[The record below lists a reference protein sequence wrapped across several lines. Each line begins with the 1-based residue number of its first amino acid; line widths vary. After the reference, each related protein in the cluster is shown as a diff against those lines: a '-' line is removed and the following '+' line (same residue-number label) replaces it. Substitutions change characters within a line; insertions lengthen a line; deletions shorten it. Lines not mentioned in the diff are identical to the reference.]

1 MTLPD
6 WDFRRYFVDEAG
18 DATLFNRGGRAVV
31 GESGCS
37 PYFILGAAEVDDEA
51 SLREKLEAL
60 RASIVTHPDTCSL
73 PSVQACRRK
82 TSEFFHAKDDH
93 PLVRSQVFDVL
104 SRHQIRFFA
113 LIRDKNQILSDVYA
127 TQRLI
132 PDYKYTPDSLY
143 DSMVKR
149 LFRDRLH
156 VNECEIVFAK
166 RGQSDRTG
174 ALKRAIE
181 DAKADFQLHWNTSV
195 KQSQNVRAS
204 APKGQAGL
212 EAVDYFLWALQR
224 FLTRGDAEAWR
235 RISHRAVEIVS
246 MEEGLAAER
255 SFTPSMPLISWEKA
269 SGV

>member
-1 MTLPD
+1 VTLPE

-18 DATLFNRGGRAVV
+18 DPTLFNRGGRSVV
-31 GESGCS
+31 GENGCS

-51 SLREKLEAL
+51 GLREKLETL
-60 RASIVTHPDTCSL
+60 RASVITQPDTRSL
-73 PSVQACRRK
+73 PSVQASRRK
-82 TSEFFHAKDDH
+82 TAEFFHAKDDH
-93 PLVRSQVFDVL
+93 PLVRAQVFDVL

-113 LIRDKNQILSDVYA
+113 LIRDKHQVLRDVAA
-127 TQRLI
+127 TQRLV
-132 PDYKYTPDSLY
+132 PSYKYTPDSLY

-156 VNECEIVFAK
+156 VNGCEIVFAK
-166 RGQSDRTG
+166 RGKSDRTG

-181 DAKADFQLHWNTSV
+181 DAKTDFQLHWNTSV
-195 KQSQNVRAS
+195 KQTQDVRAS
-204 APKGQAGL
+204 TPKGHAGL

-255 SFTPSMPLISWEKA
+255 TFTPSKPLIS
-269 SGV
+269 